1 MVHEEIVGG
10 LISAL
15 SRGEPLQKAMMTF
28 YNAGYG
34 KQEIEEAARLV
45 YSQVGADTARTGYI
59 SEALKSI
66 ASKVGLVKK
75 NTLTKVPVTPI
86 VQPINPIQKPVPEVT
101 RKFVQKPAQ
110 IPPTQIQKPIQ
121 EKKLE
126 KENVDK
132 NKDKSPQKVS
142 IYGDGKS
149 YSDANQ
155 ITHDIE
161 RAIKDLSQI
170 KFPSKIEIINR
181 NMDEKSSIV
190 VQKISNYSDDSP
202 KSGGKI
208 ITYLLVFIL
217 ILLLGVLAVVFFF
230 KDDLV
235 KIFNSLGFG

>member
-1 MVHEEIVGG
+1 MVHEEIIGG

-45 YSQVGADTARTGYI
+45 YSQVGADVAKTGYL
-59 SEALKSI
+59 SEAIKAI

-75 NTLTKVPVTPI
+75 NTLTKVPVTPPA
-86 VQPINPIQKPVPEVT
+86 QPIKPVPEP
-101 RKFVQKPAQ
+101 VQKPV
-110 IPPTQIQKPIQ
+110 QKPIQ
-121 EKKLE
+121 EKKPE
-126 KENVDK
+126 KENINK
-132 NKDKSPQKVS
+132 NINPSPQKVS
-142 IYGDGKS
+142 IYGDGKQ
-149 YSDANQ
+149 YREADQ

-190 VQKISNYSDDSP
+190 LQKISNYSDGPSKP
-202 KSGGKI
+202 GGRI